1 MCVCVC
7 GEEKDQARAN
17 NLNSCGKMKKK
28 GKNERQQKLNNLV
41 MTPGETSELVKTNK
55 QREGREEYLSFTE
68 TSDIK
73 MLSKSSK

>member
-1 MCVCVC
+1 
-7 GEEKDQARAN
+7 
-17 NLNSCGKMKKK
+17 
-28 GKNERQQKLNNLV
+28 